1 MSGPMHFA
9 CTFIPLRA
17 EQPFIS
23 VAFICWLVLWKIGIF
38 HEFKGRELFCLSER
52 FFFPQYN
59 DEDISIADTV
69 LNEGIPGFSSQRLSR
84 HHF

>member
-1 MSGPMHFA
+1 MNLKDENYFV
-9 CTFIPLRA
+9 F
-17 EQPFIS
+17 Q
-23 VAFICWLVLWKIGIF
+23 
-38 HEFKGRELFCLSER
+38 KG